1 MQRKEAMALQ
11 KQLQSIQL
19 ELLKNLYENIP
30 NSQWKEEFP
39 LIEPML
45 KDTFF
50 TRTGLETDSL
60 DIAFAVLKLDNDP
73 EYLQMIKECNEA
85 FKLLENEAKERGKI

>member
-1 MQRKEAMALQ
+1 M
-11 KQLQSIQL
+11 
-19 ELLKNLYENIP
+19 LKNLYENIP

-50 TRTGLETDSL
+50 IRTGLETDQL
-60 DIAFAVLKLDNDP
+60 DIAFSVLKLNEDP
-73 EYLQMIKECNEA
+73 EYLQMLKEVNEA
-85 FKLLENEAKERGKI
+85 FKLLEKEAKERGKI

>member
-1 MQRKEAMALQ
+1 M
-11 KQLQSIQL
+11 
-19 ELLKNLYENIP
+19 YENIP

-50 TRTGLETDSL
+50 IRTGLETDQL
-60 DIAFAVLKLDNDP
+60 DIAFSVLKLNEDP
-73 EYLQMIKECNEA
+73 EYLQMLKEVNEA
-85 FKLLENEAKERGKI
+85 FKLLEKEAKERGKI